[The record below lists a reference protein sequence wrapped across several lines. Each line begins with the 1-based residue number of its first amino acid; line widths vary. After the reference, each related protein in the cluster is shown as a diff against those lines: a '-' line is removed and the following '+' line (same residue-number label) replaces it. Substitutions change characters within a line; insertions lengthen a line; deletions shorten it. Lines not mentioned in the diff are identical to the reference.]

1 MPCRHASPCTSLAAG
16 PHAVAAC
23 ATVAVAVVAV
33 VVLPGREM
41 DVKMPAVGPRANRS
55 RSCAGAAAWGQ
66 QPRQAKGLGG
76 QAKGLGVK

>member
-1 MPCRHASPCTSLAAG
+1 MPCRHAPPCTSLAAG

-23 ATVAVAVVAV
+23 ATVAVAV

-55 RSCAGAAAWGQ
+55 RSCAGAAAWEQ
-66 QPRQAKGLGG
+66 QPRQAKGLAG